1 MDMTFEHSALRRAM
15 VVLVSLNLAGLALL
29 VDPTGADP
37 LYLKSAFGLG
47 TALVLGA
54 LIVVAALRFGTR
66 IFVRTRINV
75 FVGALALATLASALQ
90 AQSTYVAAF
99 GEQGSY
105 LGFTFTVEMLVVYLA
120 ISASFRDVD
129 DWRIL
134 FGTIAVAGL
143 LAIGY
148 ALARPEFRSIDPDG
162 LGRFLAVLFGGALG
176 FAASPRPDAPRARA
190 AAVALAIVALIAA
203 IGLATRGT
211 LLGFATAVVVAAL
224 VDARLH
230 GRDRKTVDSYLLR
243 GLVAVTVVAAIVTVS
258 PLAGRVRD
266 LTRAINVGDRGA
278 LAASALAA
286 LADRPLL
293 GHGPDNFAAAY
304 PLYRQAGFPSLDAS
318 LPTSA
323 PSWPLEIA
331 LTIGLVGLVLLVVLL
346 MIAGRSLWLRGL
358 ARAPG
363 VAGPILV
370 ASAAYLGSGLV
381 SFSSL
386 ATEWWPWLA
395 VAAAAAIERGP
406 TDAVAPVRNV
416 PRVVARAIVGVALVA
431 ALSGLVAVRAGE
443 DAGRAIHAVADGR
456 PEAAIAAA
464 RASVQEDSGRAAHWN
479 VLGLAEELAGDW
491 PAASDAYAAAARRAP
506 YVADYWSSLARSRAH
521 ELASGSTEVSAEQVL
536 DAARRAVAADPNS
549 PEPNAVLA
557 DVASLTGDY
566 DLALQAAARAVRLA
580 PGRAEYE
587 QLAIAAAIALS
598 DPHAAANTIDEL
610 LALHDSAALRVA
622 RAKLALETNDRGVAR
637 DQANRALQLDP
648 ENREARAILDQLGR

>member
-66 IFVRTRINV
+66 IFMRTRINV

-243 GLVAVTVVAAIVTVS
+243 GLVAVTV
-258 PLAGRVRD
+258 
-266 LTRAINVGDRGA
+266 
-278 LAASALAA
+278 
-286 LADRPLL
+286 
-293 GHGPDNFAAAY
+293 
-304 PLYRQAGFPSLDAS
+304 
-318 LPTSA
+318 
-323 PSWPLEIA
+323 EI
-331 LTIGLVGLVLLVVLL
+331 
-346 MIAGRSLWLRGL
+346 
-358 ARAPG
+358 
-363 VAGPILV
+363 
-370 ASAAYLGSGLV
+370 
-381 SFSSL
+381 
-386 ATEWWPWLA
+386 
-395 VAAAAAIERGP
+395 
-406 TDAVAPVRNV
+406 
-416 PRVVARAIVGVALVA
+416 
-431 ALSGLVAVRAGE
+431 
-443 DAGRAIHAVADGR
+443 GRAHV
-456 PEAAIAAA
+456 
-464 RASVQEDSGRAAHWN
+464 
-479 VLGLAEELAGDW
+479 
-491 PAASDAYAAAARRAP
+491 
-506 YVADYWSSLARSRAH
+506 
-521 ELASGSTEVSAEQVL
+521 
-536 DAARRAVAADPNS
+536 
-549 PEPNAVLA
+549 
-557 DVASLTGDY
+557 
-566 DLALQAAARAVRLA
+566 
-580 PGRAEYE
+580 
-587 QLAIAAAIALS
+587 
-598 DPHAAANTIDEL
+598 
-610 LALHDSAALRVA
+610 
-622 RAKLALETNDRGVAR
+622 
-637 DQANRALQLDP
+637 
-648 ENREARAILDQLGR
+648 

>member
-1 MDMTFEHSALRRAM
+1 
-15 VVLVSLNLAGLALL
+15 LALL

-148 ALARPEFRSIDPDG
+148 ALARPEFRSIDP
-162 LGRFLAVLFGGALG
+162 
-176 FAASPRPDAPRARA
+176 
-190 AAVALAIVALIAA
+190 
-203 IGLATRGT
+203 
-211 LLGFATAVVVAAL
+211 
-224 VDARLH
+224 
-230 GRDRKTVDSYLLR
+230 YLLR

-318 LPTSA
+318 SPTSA

-331 LTIGLVGLVLLVVLL
+331 LTIG
-346 MIAGRSLWLRGL
+346 
-358 ARAPG
+358 
-363 VAGPILV
+363 
-370 ASAAYLGSGLV
+370 
-381 SFSSL
+381 
-386 ATEWWPWLA
+386 
-395 VAAAAAIERGP
+395 
-406 TDAVAPVRNV
+406 
-416 PRVVARAIVGVALVA
+416 
-431 ALSGLVAVRAGE
+431 
-443 DAGRAIHAVADGR
+443 
-456 PEAAIAAA
+456 
-464 RASVQEDSGRAAHWN
+464 
-479 VLGLAEELAGDW
+479 
-491 PAASDAYAAAARRAP
+491 
-506 YVADYWSSLARSRAH
+506 
-521 ELASGSTEVSAEQVL
+521 
-536 DAARRAVAADPNS
+536 
-549 PEPNAVLA
+549 
-557 DVASLTGDY
+557 
-566 DLALQAAARAVRLA
+566 
-580 PGRAEYE
+580 
-587 QLAIAAAIALS
+587 
-598 DPHAAANTIDEL
+598 
-610 LALHDSAALRVA
+610 
-622 RAKLALETNDRGVAR
+622 
-637 DQANRALQLDP
+637 
-648 ENREARAILDQLGR
+648 